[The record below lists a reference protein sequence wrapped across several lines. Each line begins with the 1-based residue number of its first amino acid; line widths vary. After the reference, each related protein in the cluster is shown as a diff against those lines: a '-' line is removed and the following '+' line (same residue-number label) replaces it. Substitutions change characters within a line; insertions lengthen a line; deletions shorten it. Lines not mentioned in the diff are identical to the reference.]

1 MTTKTRSKSIIAS
14 FGALSSRLPDE
25 GAGAE
30 PSDNSTASRPVGR
43 LGAGII
49 GATQRSI
56 AEIREE
62 RDRLLAL
69 VAKGGSQQLDP
80 NLIDPSPFPD
90 RLPDDNDS
98 DFEAF
103 KKLLAEEGQKVP
115 IQVRPHPVAPGRY
128 QIVYGRRRL
137 RATRELG
144 QPVKAIVADLT
155 DTELV
160 IAQGIENSARQDLSW
175 IERALFA
182 FRMDQQGIAPRDI
195 KAALSVDDAEMHR
208 FRQVANTVPIDLIEI
223 IGRAPKV
230 GRPRWVALAVAV
242 ARTEGAVG
250 HIRQTLA
257 ADKVPTSDERFLRA
271 LSAATGTLPTAAK
284 PREIELRGDDGAPIG
299 KAIFGRS
306 DVRIKTSTDNG
317 MAFVRFLQDELP
329 ALMEKFRQNL
339 VN

>member
-1 MTTKTRSKSIIAS
+1 MTTKNRSKSIIAS

-25 GAGAE
+25 GAESGE
-30 PSDNSTASRPVGR
+30 GSLGPRPVAR

-69 VAKGGSQQLDP
+69 VAKGGSQEIDP
-80 NLIDPSPFPD
+80 NLVDPSPFPD
-90 RLPDDNDS
+90 RLPDDD
-98 DFEAF
+98 DRAFEAF
-103 KKLLAEEGQKVP
+103 KKLLADEGQKVP
-115 IQVRPHPVAPGRY
+115 IQVRANPDSPGRY

-144 QPVKAIVADLT
+144 RPVKAIVAELT

-182 FRMDQQGIAPRDI
+182 ARMDQQGIAPRDI

-208 FRQVANTVPIDLIEI
+208 FRQVANTVPVDVIEA

-230 GRPRWVALAVAV
+230 GRPRWLTLAAAVAGG
-242 ARTEGAVG
+242 EGVIG
-250 HIRQTLA
+250 LVRQTLA
-257 ADKVPTSDERFLRA
+257 ADKVQGSDERFLKA
-271 LSAATGTLPTAAK
+271 LAAATGAAK
-284 PREIELRGDDGAPIG
+284 ASVKPTEVDLLGDGGTKIG
-299 KAIFGRS
+299 RAFFGKS
-306 DVRIKTSTDNG
+306 DVRIKTSTSDG
-317 MAFVRFLQDELP
+317 VAFVRFLQEELP
-329 ALMEKFRQNL
+329 LLMDRFRQQSGG
-339 VN
+339 

>member
-1 MTTKTRSKSIIAS
+1 MTTKTRSKSIIAN

-25 GAGAE
+25 GNEPAGL
-30 PSDNSTASRPVGR
+30 RPAGR

-62 RDRLLAL
+62 RDRLLGWWRKAAPRNSTRTSSIRL
-69 VAKGGSQQLDP
+69 RFPTGFPTTTIA
-80 NLIDPSPFPD
+80 PSRPSRSSWPRRD
-90 RLPDDNDS
+90 RE
-98 DFEAF
+98 F
-103 KKLLAEEGQKVP
+103 P
-115 IQVRPHPVAPGRY
+115 IQVRANPEAPGRY

-144 QPVKAIVADLT
+144 LPVKAVVAELT

-208 FRQVANTVPIDLIEI
+208 FRQVATTVPIDVIEA

-230 GRPRWVALAVAV
+230 GRPRWA
-242 ARTEGAVG
+242 
-250 HIRQTLA
+250 
-257 ADKVPTSDERFLRA
+257 A
-271 LSAATGTLPTAAK
+271 LSRRRSAAA
-284 PREIELRGDDGAPIG
+284 
-299 KAIFGRS
+299 
-306 DVRIKTSTDNG
+306 
-317 MAFVRFLQDELP
+317 MA
-329 ALMEKFRQNL
+329 
-339 VN
+339 

>member
-30 PSDNSTASRPVGR
+30 PSDSSAASRPVGR

-80 NLIDPSPFPD
+80 NLIDPSPFPIGF
-90 RLPDDNDS
+90 LTTMIATSKPS
-98 DFEAF
+98 
-103 KKLLAEEGQKVP
+103 KSCWEGQKVP

-160 IAQGIENSARQDLSW
+160 IAQGIENSARQDLSS

-208 FRQVANTVPIDLIEI
+208 FRQVAKRCQGPHRNDRPGTEGWPSAL
-223 IGRAPKV
+223 GRFGGRSSAHGRC
-230 GRPRWVALAVAV
+230 GRPHSPDL
-242 ARTEGAVG
+242 G
-250 HIRQTLA
+250 
-257 ADKVPTSDERFLRA
+257 S
-271 LSAATGTLPTAAK
+271 
-284 PREIELRGDDGAPIG
+284 
-299 KAIFGRS
+299 
-306 DVRIKTSTDNG
+306 
-317 MAFVRFLQDELP
+317 
-329 ALMEKFRQNL
+329 
-339 VN
+339 

>member
-1 MTTKTRSKSIIAS
+1 MTTKTRSKSIIAN

-25 GAGAE
+25 SNEPAGL
-30 PSDNSTASRPVGR
+30 RPAGR

-62 RDRLLAL
+62 RDRLLVL
-69 VAKGGSQQLDP
+69 VAKGGAQELDP
-80 NLIDPSPFPD
+80 SLVDPSPFPD
-90 RLPDDNDS
+90 RLPDDD
-98 DFEAF
+98 DRAFETF
-103 KKLLAEEGQKVP
+103 KKQLAEEGQKVP
-115 IQVRPHPVAPGRY
+115 IQVRANPQAPGRY

-144 QPVKAIVADLT
+144 IPVKAVVAELT

-182 FRMDQQGIAPRDI
+182 FRMDRQGIAPRDI

-208 FRQVANTVPIDLIEI
+208 FRQVATTVPIDVIEA

-230 GRPRWVALAVAV
+230 GRPRWAALSAAVASGDGV
-242 ARTEGAVG
+242 IDLV
-250 HIRQTLA
+250 RQTLS
-257 ADKVPTSDERFLRA
+257 ADKVPSSDERFLKA
-271 LSAATGTLPTAAK
+271 LAAATGAARAAAK
-284 PREIELRGDDGAPIG
+284 PTEIELLGDGGAKIG
-299 KAIFGRS
+299 KAIFGTG
-306 DVRIKTSTDNG
+306 DVRIKTSTSDG
-317 MAFVRFLQDELP
+317 VAFVRFLQDELP
-329 ALMEKFRQNL
+329 LLMERFRQQNGD
-339 VN
+339 

>member
-14 FGALSSRLPDE
+14 FGALSSRMPDE
-25 GAGAE
+25 GNGAE
-30 PSDNSTASRPVGR
+30 PGDTSVASRPAGR
-43 LGAGII
+43 FGAGII

-62 RDRLLAL
+62 RDRLLAV
-69 VAKGGSQQLDP
+69 VAKGGAQELDP

-90 RLPDDNDS
+90 RLPDDNDT

-115 IQVRPHPVAPGRY
+115 IQVRPHPDAPGRY

-137 RATRELG
+137 RATHELG
-144 QPVKAIVADLT
+144 QPVKAIVADLS

-230 GRPRWVALAVAV
+230 GRPRWVALAAAV

-250 HIRQTLA
+250 RIRLTLA
-257 ADKVPTSDERFLRA
+257 ADKVPTSDERFLIA
-271 LSAATGTLPTAAK
+271 LSAATGTVPTAVK
-284 PREIELRGDDGAPIG
+284 PTEIELRGDGGAPIG
-299 KAIFGRS
+299 KATFGRS
-306 DVRIKTSTDNG
+306 DVRIKASTDNG
-317 MAFVRFLQDELP
+317 VAFVRFLHDELP